1 MIGKVI
7 EHCTHNHNRKHTSNY
22 TTKCVCSSKRT
33 AQVAGSRAITFM
45 YNPEAGSQHTVAV
58 GMPLLHPLRSCLQP
72 WHKRGSIARGC
83 KRMQEEKQNESTWFP
98 VQSFSRSWYF
108 ETAVVV
114 IPTTWT
120 IYNHLDSP
128 MSQVA
133 SDCMWKFTGNF
144 EIGIRRLH
152 LPENCKFS
160 VPVQGLK

>member
-1 MIGKVI
+1 M
-7 EHCTHNHNRKHTSNY
+7 
-22 TTKCVCSSKRT
+22 
-33 AQVAGSRAITFM
+33 AQKG
-45 YNPEAGSQHTVAV
+45 QH
-58 GMPLLHPLRSCLQP
+58 S
-72 WHKRGSIARGC
+72 

-160 VPVQGLK
+160 VPVQGLKWLPPLPLSCESTEGTCEGEVCNMQMLCMHQKRICTQGAYLHTSKKMHWGTVLHVLRKHIVRKYEDTMNMR